1 MVGSRM
7 NECML
12 KANIQ
17 KTIHLTTSSEPCGMD
32 SVTELGSEKVY
43 LKVICAK
50 SVCFPSRGD
59 LRAAVR
65 EFPVSK
71 CLISQACLP
80 CSQPVQSVEAGGRTR
95 IHSGCTHLHT

>member
-7 NECML
+7 NECTL

-32 SVTELGSEKVY
+32 SVTEVGSVKVY

-50 SVCFPSRGD
+50 SVYCPSRGD

-65 EFPVSK
+65 DFFSSFHVPYLTTFPA
-71 CLISQACLP
+71 L
-80 CSQPVQSVEAGGRTR
+80 QPARAGRGGSRTQQN
-95 IHSGCTHLHT
+95 TL